1 MGPHT
6 AADGAGPRITLPRQ
20 KPSGVGPWQASQR
33 LAASRSGQGGC
44 TERAR
49 GNARDST
56 YPRFSGGGKGLKGQL
71 WVILGTSSESRSETT
86 HLWATK

>member
-20 KPSGVGPWQASQR
+20 KPSGVGPWQASRR

-56 YPRFSGGGKGLKGQL
+56 YPRFSGAGKGLKALPLGVFGTVRVKGARGQPA
-71 WVILGTSSESRSETT
+71 VR
-86 HLWATK
+86 

>member
-6 AADGAGPRITLPRQ
+6 AADGAGPRMTLPRQ

-44 TERAR
+44 TECAR
-49 GNARDST
+49 GNARI
-56 YPRFSGGGKGLKGQL
+56 PRSFGIPGVGVGL
-71 WVILGTSSESRSETT
+71 
-86 HLWATK
+86 TKRYLKSLPLLYLITL

>member
-49 GNARDST
+49 GNARIPRSFGIPGVGVGLST
-56 YPRFSGGGKGLKGQL
+56 VKHTFRSLT
-71 WVILGTSSESRSETT
+71 LGS
-86 HLWATK
+86 